1 MATQKDVARLAGVS
15 VSTVSRVLNGSSLV
29 DEKTRDKVQA
39 AIKKLNYRPNLLAYS
54 LRARSSRLISLILPE
69 LTSIHASF
77 LQQVEESCME
87 RGYSVMV
94 GLHRNDCE
102 REKALIDEFQRRNG
116 DGLILYPAIDGQNV
130 SNNLMEY
137 ISIPVVLYEHSFGGQ
152 FGNVTFNNYEA
163 GAMAARYL
171 LKLGHRNLACTV
183 GPMGSKFLRD
193 RFWGFY
199 NELKKQGLTVQE
211 KNIYRCDFN
220 YQVSN
225 FQSGGEAVDYFLEG
239 RSPEDTPTAI
249 WAHNDNVA
257 LGILKGLHKRG
268 IRIPEEISVV
278 GVDNISLT
286 EVYYPSLTTI
296 GQPVKKMAE
305 KAVEMLVRQIESKD
319 GYRAGNLVME
329 PELVV
334 RESTGP
340 CAGWKRLQSEKQ
352 AGA

>member
-1 MATQKDVARLAGVS
+1 MS

-199 NELKKQGLTVQE
+199 NELKKQGLTVQ
-211 KNIYRCDFN
+211 NRYTYRI
-220 YQVSN
+220 STI
-225 FQSGGEAVDYFLEG
+225 
-239 RSPEDTPTAI
+239 RSPTSRAAGRPSI
-249 WAHNDNVA
+249 
-257 LGILKGLHKRG
+257 
-268 IRIPEEISVV
+268 ISW
-278 GVDNISLT
+278 
-286 EVYYPSLTTI
+286 
-296 GQPVKKMAE
+296 
-305 KAVEMLVRQIESKD
+305 
-319 GYRAGNLVME
+319 RAGARRIR
-329 PELVV
+329 P
-334 RESTGP
+334 RRSGPTTTTWPWESLRASTKEGSGFLRRSP
-340 CAGWKRLQSEKQ
+340 WWGWTISASPRYTIRPLPPS
-352 AGA
+352 GSP